1 MRRFHFIGRFGDGD
15 NGSVPVIQ
23 PDAEICDIQFV
34 DTFGSLNF
42 GIGDALAMLHSLG
55 LMPSESAI
63 DFVIFA
69 AMVTAAD
76 TTVSRAR
83 NAQNG
88 WTRELDVTI
97 PVADVASWTAQS
109 GLLARTLRFLTG
121 DHWRLF
127 FRARPAGFKKLAAT
141 PEEFDLTTFDTVSLF
156 SGGLDSLIGA
166 IDMLSAGSNPLLVSH
181 YWDSETS
188 KAQKAL
194 LHVIEKKFPTNG
206 TRSLRVRLGFDK
218 NHVDTEEKEGSQRGR
233 SLLFF
238 GLATLAASALNR
250 QVEVIVPENGL
261 IGLNVPLDPLR
272 LGALSTRTTHPFYIA
287 RINELLRNFAIPVTL
302 VNPYRHKTKG
312 EMVAECRDLPFLRK
326 VVEYSMSCS
335 SPAKSRHKG
344 LSPRHCGT
352 CVPCLIRRA
361 SLKAGLGLPDPTL
374 YTLPD
379 LSDHVLNTRR
389 AEGEHV
395 RSFQLVIS
403 KLKSDPKAASM
414 MARIPG
420 PLNDAPDEIDA
431 YVEVFRRGIDEVGAL
446 LEAVKAR
453 PD

>member
-1 MRRFHFIGRFGDGD
+1 MRRFHFIGRLGDGD
-15 NGSVPVIQ
+15 KASVTVIQ
-23 PDAEICDIQFV
+23 PDAKICNIQFA

-55 LMPSESAI
+55 LEPCEAAI

-69 AMVTAAD
+69 AMITAAD
-76 TTVSRAR
+76 TTVSRTQ

-88 WTRELDVTI
+88 WTRELDVTV
-97 PVADVASWTAQS
+97 PVSDVTLWTAQS
-109 GLLARTLRFLTG
+109 ELLARTLRFLTG

-127 FRARPAGFKKLAAT
+127 FRARPAEFETLAST
-141 PEEFDLTTFDTVSLF
+141 PEKLDLTTFDTVTLF

-166 IDMLSAGSNPLLVSH
+166 IDMLSAGRSPLLVSH
-181 YWDSETS
+181 YWDAETS

-194 LHVIEKKFPTNG
+194 LHMIDKKFPTNEV
-206 TRSLRVRLGFDK
+206 RSLRIRLGFDK

-238 GLATLAASALNR
+238 GLAALAASALNR
-250 QVEVIVPENGL
+250 QVEVNVPENGL

-272 LGALSTRTTHPFYIA
+272 LGALSTRTTHPFYVA
-287 RINELLRNFAIPVTL
+287 RINELLRNLGIPVKL

-312 EMVAECRDLPFLRK
+312 EMVAECRDLPLLRK

-335 SPAKSRHKG
+335 SPAKARHKG

-361 SLKAGLGLPDPTL
+361 SLNAGLGSPDQTL

-395 RSFQLVIS
+395 RSFQLMIS
-403 KLKSDPKAASM
+403 KLKSDPNAASTL
-414 MARIPG
+414 ARIPG
-420 PLNDAPDEIDA
+420 PLSDAPGEIDD
-431 YVEVFRRGIDEVGAL
+431 YIDVFRRGIDEVGAL
-446 LEAVKAR
+446 LEAVKAG
-453 PD
+453 PL